1 MRALNQITKLQPFK
15 IALIYLVFAAL
26 WIAFTDQIL
35 HAFIA
40 DSDLLTEAQTYKG
53 WVFVITTSL
62 GLYYLIKAYQKQLR
76 YSEEDL
82 RTLTQDSESKNELLN
97 KLFAKIPV
105 FITIYDPDL
114 EKIRVNREF
123 EKATGWSSRDT
134 EEVDLLEACF
144 PNQEQ
149 RREAVEF
156 AQNPGIGWKEFE
168 MTTKSGEK
176 LDTSWTTI
184 RLSDETSVGIGIDMT
199 ETKAT
204 EIKLRESRELL
215 RKTFDSLQEAVFVV
229 DPKDRTIVDCNQAVE
244 KVFGYE
250 PDEVIGRNTKFLHLD
265 ENRFRNFH
273 DITIDQLKENGV
285 VNTEFKMRKKNGDI
299 FISDHTVTYTYDRE
313 GEVDHVVSVVRDI
326 TEKKQTEEKIIQSV
340 IEGEDRERRRVS
352 RELHDGLAQ
361 YLTAASMNLEA
372 VKQEAARLSEK
383 RSEQLRNGVNLIRQ
397 SISEA
402 RTIAHNL
409 MPRVIEEQGLV
420 RAVESMIDHYS
431 DISPVS
437 FSFNHTIEEGL
448 LSKQDQLNLYRI
460 IQESVNNAIKFAE
473 CSKISIQIYRETDS
487 LSVTIEDNGK
497 GADFF
502 DEEHEKG
509 YGLKSIQSRTKAMGG
524 TVKYD
529 SIPQKGTS
537 IHLEI
542 PLNQNIS
549 GSTDEQSKAEY
560 TDRG

>member
-273 DITIDQLKENGV
+273 DITIDQLKEKGV